1 MTRHRQTAHW
11 VLLFLATFPGAN
23 VGCKKENSSTVDN
36 TSLSTK
42 ASLSKEQQA
51 IRDLESMVRADR
63 HKFEESV
70 KRHAESI
77 EGYFGEF
84 RNVDSKA
91 PSGVALKL
99 EVIGLA
105 ELVKADAVSAGLKN
119 EPVTRRASDLL
130 NLLQPIVEENNK
142 LAANTT
148 SREAYMSYW
157 AERNAKVMQAI
168 DQFSAEAKQFV
179 KN

>member
-1 MTRHRQTAHW
+1 MTMTRHRQTAHW

-23 VGCKKENSSTVDN
+23 VGCKKEKSSTVDN
-36 TSLSTK
+36 TSLSTE
-42 ASLSKEQQA
+42 ASISKEQQA

-63 HKFEESV
+63 RKFEESV

-77 EGYFGEF
+77 EEYFREF
-84 RNVDSKA
+84 RNVDSRA

-99 EVIGLA
+99 EVIGL
-105 ELVKADAVSAGLKN
+105 AGLKN

-148 SREAYMSYW
+148 SREAYISYW
-157 AERNAKVMQAI
+157 AERNAKIMQAI